1 MTYVYDS
8 PQGYALKESEKSES
22 TKAAFDVFLSKCS
35 DRNTNIKDVYKSHKE
50 YRKAVKIL
58 IKLRNI

>member
-35 DRNTNIKDVYKSHKE
+35 DRNTNIKDVCKSH
-50 YRKAVKIL
+50 
-58 IKLRNI
+58 